1 MACCG
6 GAAQVAGAS
15 SKLMQGNAI
24 FLYDLDA
31 VPSTASSDN
40 FMEMKLN
47 IYIYASRISCPLICH
62 VKVCDH

>member
-31 VPSTASSDN
+31 VASTASSDN
-40 FMEMKLN
+40 FMDMKLN
-47 IYIYASRISCPLICH
+47 IYMYVSRISCPLICH
-62 VKVCDH
+62 LKVRDN